1 MNDNKTIQPM
11 DNKTETDYQPEVSKI
26 AKRGKNQ
33 NLFIFLIIALFAVA
47 FLAYSF
53 WNKKDTPPA
62 QVKEKEEFGTKVQSK
77 TFNVR
82 PPEEIPAILKP
93 ESQPTTISAQKQE
106 VTESTEEISPPRLL
120 KGQADGTVTSKKQEE
135 SPQIASGESSENEGV
150 SKIDSVANQ
159 PPEPAKGDMF
169 EDNVSTFKAGK
180 AHKLPVNANLLL
192 AKGTFIQCSLRTK
205 LVSTVAGNLGCVVA
219 NDVYS
224 ANGTVL
230 LIEKGST
237 VFGEFRNGQIQQ
249 GEERL
254 FVVWSEIR
262 TPKNII
268 ININSGATDEL
279 GGTGIPGYVDN
290 HFWERFGN
298 AIMLSMITDS
308 TSALST
314 QLAKRGTF
322 NPTDTVQAG
331 SEIAQSILEKTINIP
346 PTLYKNQGDLVGIFV
361 ARDIDF
367 GDVYELKQK

>member
-1 MNDNKTIQPM
+1 MNDNKIMQSTDEKP
-11 DNKTETDYQPEVSKI
+11 ETDYTPEVSKI
-26 AKRGKNQ
+26 AKRGNHKH
-33 NLFIFLIIALFAVA
+33 LFIFLVIALLAVA
-47 FLAYSF
+47 FLGYSYL
-53 WNKKDTPPA
+53 NKKESQQA
-62 QVKEKEEFGTKVQSK
+62 QKKEKGEFTTTVRSK
-77 TFNVR
+77 TFTA
-82 PPEEIPAILKP
+82 PPVEIPAILKP
-93 ESQPTTISAQKQE
+93 EYQAQPVTTTTSNLNENQE
-106 VTESTEEISPPRLL
+106 TQVLPRLI
-120 KGQADGTVTSKKQEE
+120 KGLSPGTIEDVNLQNVDVQNTSAVET
-135 SPQIASGESSENEGV
+135 
-150 SKIDSVANQ
+150 DSAATQ
-159 PPEPAKGDMF
+159 PPELVKGDMF
-169 EDNVSTFKAGK
+169 EDNVSAFKAGK

-205 LVSTVAGNLGCVVA
+205 LVSTVAGNLGCIVA

-237 VFGEFRNGQIQQ
+237 VFGEFRSGQIQQ

-262 TPKNII
+262 TPKNIV
-268 ININSGATDEL
+268 INVNSGATDEL
-279 GGTGIPGYVDN
+279 GGSGIPGYVDN
-290 HFWERFGN
+290 HFWQRFGN

-322 NPTDTVQAG
+322 QPTDTVQAG
-331 SEIAQSILEKTINIP
+331 SDIAQSILEKTINIP

-367 GDVYELKQK
+367 SDVYELRRK

>member
-1 MNDNKTIQPM
+1 MNDNKTMQPT
-11 DNKTETDYQPEVSKI
+11 DEKPETDYTPEVSKI

-33 NLFIFLIIALFAVA
+33 NAFIFLIIAFLAIA
-47 FLAYSF
+47 FLGYSF
-53 WNKKDTPPA
+53 WNKKDTQQA
-62 QVKEKEEFGTKVQSK
+62 QVKEKEEFGTAVRTK
-77 TFNVR
+77 TFTA
-82 PPEEIPAILKP
+82 PPAEIPAILNP
-93 ESQPTTISAQKQE
+93 EPQVKAPTETTPAE
-106 VTESTEEISPPRLL
+106 NNTSTETQLPRLS
-120 KGQADGTVTSKKQEE
+120 KGLSQGTIDGENLQANTDVQAAPATETDSTVAQS
-135 SPQIASGESSENEGV
+135 
-150 SKIDSVANQ
+150 
-159 PPEPAKGDMF
+159 PEPAKGDIF
-169 EDNVSTFKAGK
+169 EENVSTFKAGK
-180 AHKLPVNANLLL
+180 AHKLLVNANLLL
-192 AKGTFIQCSLRTK
+192 SKGTFIQCSLRTK

-268 ININSGATDEL
+268 INVNSGATDEL
-279 GGTGIPGYVDN
+279 GGTGVPGYVDN
-290 HFWERFGN
+290 HFWQRFGN

-322 NPTDTVQAG
+322 NPTDTIQAG

-367 GDVYELKQK
+367 SDVYELKRK

>member
-1 MNDNKTIQPM
+1 MNDNKTMQPT
-11 DNKTETDYQPEVSKI
+11 DEKTETDYQPEVSKI

-33 NLFIFLIIALFAVA
+33 SLFIFLIIVLLAIA
-47 FLAYSF
+47 FWGYSYLI
-53 WNKKDTPPA
+53 KKDTQQA
-62 QVKEKEEFGTKVQSK
+62 QVKEKEEFGTTVRSK
-77 TFNVR
+77 TFTA
-82 PPEEIPAILKP
+82 PPVEIPAILKP
-93 ESQPTTISAQKQE
+93 EYQVQPVTPTTSDENQNTAETQAPRLIKGLSQGTIGSENLQMGSDTQNMP
-106 VTESTEEISPPRLL
+106 VTENT
-120 KGQADGTVTSKKQEE
+120 
-135 SPQIASGESSENEGV
+135 
-150 SKIDSVANQ
+150 Q
-159 PPEPAKGDMF
+159 PPEPTKGDMF
-169 EDNVSTFKAGK
+169 EENVSTFKAGK
-180 AHKLPVNANLLL
+180 AHKIPVNANLLL

-230 LIEKGST
+230 LVEKGST
-237 VFGEFRNGQIQQ
+237 VFGEFRSGQIQQ

-262 TPKNII
+262 TPKNIV

-290 HFWERFGN
+290 HFWQRFGN
-298 AIMLSMITDS
+298 AIMLSMIKDS

-322 NPTDTVQAG
+322 NPNDTVQAG
-331 SEIAQSILEKTINIP
+331 SDIAQSILEKTVNIP

-367 GDVYELKQK
+367 SDVYELRRK

>member
-1 MNDNKTIQPM
+1 MNDNKTIQPK
-11 DNKTETDYQPEVSKI
+11 DDKTETDYQPEVSKI

-33 NLFIFLIIALFAVA
+33 NLFIFLIIALLAVA
-47 FLAYSF
+47 FLGYSF
-53 WNKKDTPPA
+53 LNKKDTQPA
-62 QVKEKEEFGTKVQSK
+62 QAKEKEEFGTTVRSK
-77 TFNVR
+77 TFTA
-82 PPEEIPAILKP
+82 PPAEIPAILNP
-93 ESQPTTISAQKQE
+93 EPQPISTATAPVENHSTTEALDMPSA
-106 VTESTEEISPPRLL
+106 PRLI
-120 KGQADGTVTSKKQEE
+120 KGLSPGTIDGETLQAVSDVQNTDTTDTVT
-135 SPQIASGESSENEGV
+135 
-150 SKIDSVANQ
+150 NQ

-268 ININSGATDEL
+268 INVNSGATDEL
-279 GGTGIPGYVDN
+279 GGTGVPGYVDN
-290 HFWERFGN
+290 HFWQRFGN

>member
-1 MNDNKTIQPM
+1 MNDNKTIQPT
-11 DNKTETDYQPEVSKI
+11 DDKTETDYQPEVSKI

-33 NLFIFLIIALFAVA
+33 NLFIFLIIALLAVA
-47 FLAYSF
+47 FLGYSF
-53 WNKKDTPPA
+53 LNKKDTQPA
-62 QVKEKEEFGTKVQSK
+62 QVKEKEEFGTTVRSK
-77 TFNVR
+77 TFTA
-82 PPEEIPAILKP
+82 PPAEIPAILNP
-93 ESQPTTISAQKQE
+93 EPQPMPTATAPVENHRTTEALDMPSA
-106 VTESTEEISPPRLL
+106 PRLI
-120 KGQADGTVTSKKQEE
+120 KGLSPGTIDGETLQAVSDVQNTDTTDTVT
-135 SPQIASGESSENEGV
+135 
-150 SKIDSVANQ
+150 NQ
-159 PPEPAKGDMF
+159 PP
-169 EDNVSTFKAGK
+169 
-180 AHKLPVNANLLL
+180 NLLL

>member
-1 MNDNKTIQPM
+1 MNDPKTMQPTSEKM
-11 DNKTETDYQPEVSKI
+11 ETDYQPEVSKV
-26 AKRGKNQ
+26 AKRSKRQ
-33 NLFIFLIIALFAVA
+33 NLFIFFVIALIAIA
-47 FLAYSF
+47 FLGYSF
-53 WNKKDTPPA
+53 LKKKDTQ
-62 QVKEKEEFGTKVQSK
+62 QVKEKEEFGTTIHSK
-77 TFNVR
+77 TFTA
-82 PPEEIPAILKP
+82 PPAEIPAILNP
-93 ESQPTTISAQKQE
+93 EPQSVPKTFAPEENHNTEDASDIPSA
-106 VTESTEEISPPRLL
+106 PRLI
-120 KGQADGTVTSKKQEE
+120 KGLSKGSIDSDTLQTDSDVQNTDITDTVT
-135 SPQIASGESSENEGV
+135 
-150 SKIDSVANQ
+150 NQ
-159 PPEPAKGDMF
+159 PQESVKGDMF
-169 EDNVSTFKAGK
+169 EENVSTFKAGK
-180 AHKLPVNANLLL
+180 AHKLPVNVNLLL

-224 ANGTVL
+224 TNGTVL

-237 VFGEFRNGQIQQ
+237 VFGEFRSGQIQQ

-322 NPTDTVQAG
+322 NPNDTVQAG
-331 SEIAQSILEKTINIP
+331 SDIAQSILEKTINIP